1 MKIKMKLFA
10 LSLFIPMVIW
20 SADSSKLLGTW
31 KTIDD
36 KTGKESSI
44 VEIKTEGE
52 NLIGFV
58 NHLFSEPDTS
68 KGKICD
74 KCKGELHNKRVRGM
88 QIIRNMHSTNGEWF
102 EGGFILDPKNGT
114 EYHCKMRLIH
124 ETKELEVRGFIGFS
138 LIGRSQIWKRN

>member
-1 MKIKMKLFA
+1 MKLFA
-10 LSLFIPMVIW
+10 LLIIIPIIIYGE
-20 SADSSKLLGTW
+20 DSSKLIGKW

-44 VEIKTEGE
+44 VEIKADG
-52 NLIGFV
+52 NNFFGFV
-58 NHLFSEPDTS
+58 NHLFNELDST

-74 KCKGELHNKRVRGM
+74 KCKGELHNKRIRGM
-88 QIIRNMHSTNGEWF
+88 QIIRNMQSTTGEWF

-124 ETKELEVRGFIGFS
+124 DNQELEVRGFIGFA